1 MDKIQVK
8 RQIVKLRE
16 SEKIILQKLAID
28 KTTDFEQIKYI
39 IQKIWEMSDMI
50 LRLEKTLEEIRKN
63 ET

>member
-39 IQKIWEMSDMI
+39 IQKYG
-50 LRLEKTLEEIRKN
+50 K
-63 ET
+63 